1 VDATKEIQED
11 GDDDDDDE
19 EILLFSALTLM
30 ESVSRMESGVILN
43 AVCIRNARN
52 KIDETKAACDTEIH
66 EKFFKLKS
74 KNIMV
79 WYYKSYSFQE
89 SPFHE

>member
-1 VDATKEIQED
+1 MDATKEIQED
-11 GDDDDDDE
+11 GDDGDDDE
-19 EILLFSALTLM
+19 EILLVSALTLM
-30 ESVSRMESGVILN
+30 ESISRMESGVILN

-66 EKFFKLKS
+66 ERFFKLKS
-74 KNIMV
+74 KNIIV